1 MPTKL
6 SRFIAVLLLVIPGW
20 LATYG
25 FLLMKN
31 SIFDSFGP
39 GVFPWLKFIGGLLL
53 FVVGVGFIGGW
64 IFYRDRKRN
73 YVAPRFREKKKQ
85 RRRP

>member
-1 MPTKL
+1 MPTRT

-20 LATYG
+20 MATYG

-31 SIFDSFGP
+31 SVFESFGP
-39 GVFPWLKFIGGLLL
+39 GVFPWMKFIAGLLL
-53 FVVGVGFIGGW
+53 FAVGVGFIGGW

-73 YVAPRFREKKKQ
+73 YVSPRFKEKKKQ
-85 RRRP
+85 LR